1 MKRLISLFAVL
12 SVVVAAAAFAKGPE
26 DKAEHKSESHS
37 HSSMAAASKTGSW
50 TGEIIDAGCY
60 LGHGAMGAK
69 HTECAVK
76 CAANGMPLMLLT
88 KDGKAILL
96 TPPQDNV
103 DAYNQ
108 VKTMAGTMAV
118 IAGNLSERGGVKGI
132 EVTGVT
138 AAAAAPAAK

>member
-1 MKRLISLFAVL
+1 MKRLLSLLAML
-12 SVVVAAAAFAKGPE
+12 SLIVAAIAYAKGAE
-26 DKAEHKSESHS
+26 DKPEQKSESHS
-37 HSSMAAASKTGSW
+37 HSMAAAKTGTW
-50 TGEIIDAGCY
+50 TGEIVDAGCY

-88 KDGKAILL
+88 KDGKLMLL
-96 TPPQDNV
+96 TPPHDNM

-108 VKTMAGTMAV
+108 VKTLAGTSVSITGA
-118 IAGNLSERGGVKGI
+118 LSERSGMKGI

-138 AAAAAPAAK
+138 AMAAATK